1 MVYNRDRRWF
11 YPDLSGAHMAT
22 IFQRI
27 RIGRPQRVAQ
37 IPEKPSTG
45 TRARK
50 VETPPLDIA
59 PNDPLVAYFLSAPGA
74 VEIDKLRL
82 DSPALKTLQAASVK
96 MVIPLVS
103 QGELVGLLNL
113 GPRLSEQDYSTDD
126 RTLLNDLAIQAA
138 PALRV
143 AQLVREK
150 RTQDLE
156 RERLEQEMRVAR
168 LIQQTLLPKELPQ
181 LPGWLLSSY
190 YQPARAVGGDFYDFL
205 SFDDGRLGIVIGDV
219 TDKGVPAALVMA
231 TTRSILRSTA
241 RASISPGKL
250 LEQTNNLLHNDIPP
264 NMFVT
269 CLYAILDPL
278 SGRLEYANAGHD
290 LPYCRHNGQVSELRA
305 IGMPLGLMPGM
316 HYEEKEMTLAAG
328 ESILFYSDGL
338 VEAHNTRR
346 EMFGFPHL
354 MELLGGD
361 LDGTPVI
368 DFLLAELASFTGEGW
383 EQEDDVTLVTLLRED
398 ASGGVPVLAAGHA
411 EAGQGSTTQQPEHGG
426 AAHHWRTL
434 SEVVLP
440 SIPGNERQAM
450 EQVAQ
455 AVQELHL
462 SARRLERLKTAVAEA
477 TMNAMEHG
485 NHYQPDVPVIIQ
497 VQASATALAV
507 RISDRGEGPAH
518 IEAETP
524 DLEAKLAELQ
534 TPRGWGLFLIKNLV
548 DDLYVIS
555 NESHH
560 TVELII
566 NLEEGGSHASQNS

>member
-1 MVYNRDRRWF
+1 
-11 YPDLSGAHMAT
+11 MAT
-22 IFQRI
+22 LLQRLQL
-27 RIGRPQRVAQ
+27 RRLGRAKRDVQA
-37 IPEKPSTG
+37 IEKPATG
-45 TRARK
+45 PRARK
-50 VETPPLDIA
+50 IETPHLDIA

-74 VEIDKLRL
+74 VELDKLHM
-82 DSPALKTLQAASVK
+82 DSHALKALQTAGVK

-126 RTLLNDLAIQAA
+126 RTLLNDLATQAA

-150 RTQDLE
+150 RAQDLE
-156 RERLEQEMRVAR
+156 RERFEQELRVAR

-181 LPGWLLSSY
+181 LPGWQISSY

-205 SFDDGRLGIVIGDV
+205 YFEDGRLGLVIGDV

-231 TTRSILRSTA
+231 TTRSILRSIA
-241 RASISPGKL
+241 HAAISPGKV
-250 LEQTNNLLHNDIPP
+250 LEQTNDLLHQDIPP

-269 CLYAILDPL
+269 CLYAILDPA

-290 LPYCRHNGQVSELRA
+290 LPYRRHNGQVSELRA
-305 IGMPLGLMPGM
+305 TGMPLGLMPGM
-316 HYEEKEMTLAAG
+316 FYEEKDVTLAPG
-328 ESILFYSDGL
+328 ENILFYSDGL
-338 VEAHNTRR
+338 VEAHNQKR

-354 MELLGGD
+354 MQLLEGD
-361 LDGTPVI
+361 LDGTPAI
-368 DFLLAELASFTGEGW
+368 DFLLAELATFTGSDW
-383 EQEDDVTLVTLLRED
+383 EQEDDVTLVTLQRD
-398 ASGGVPVLAAGHA
+398 NSPDTHKSVP
-411 EAGQGSTTQQPEHGG
+411 G
-426 AAHHWRTL
+426 AANKSQNTEDNHHWHTL
-434 SEVVLP
+434 AEFSIP
-440 SIPGNERQAM
+440 SVPGNERQAM

-462 SARRLERLKTAVAEA
+462 PASRLEKLKTAVAEA

-485 NHYQPDVPVIIQ
+485 NHYQPDVPVMIQ
-497 VQASATALAV
+497 VQASATTLAV
-507 RISDRGEGPAH
+507 RISDQGEGPAV
-518 IEAETP
+518 IEPETP

-548 DDLYVIS
+548 DDLYII
-555 NESHH
+555 NNDAHH

-566 NLEEGGSHASQNS
+566 YLEEGGSHASKKS